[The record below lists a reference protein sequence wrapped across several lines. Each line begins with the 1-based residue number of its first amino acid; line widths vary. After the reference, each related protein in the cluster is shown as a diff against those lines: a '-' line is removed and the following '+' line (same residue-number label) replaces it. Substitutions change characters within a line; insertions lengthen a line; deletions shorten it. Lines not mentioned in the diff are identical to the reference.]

1 MRKNYTSIL
10 LSAILALIALFV
22 SQTLWL
28 RYASNKDA
36 EEQTKAFQLC
46 FNRSVSAHVNEY
58 MGRDA
63 TDLPYK
69 IVPLDD
75 EDGENPATPE
85 EKERAIDAGYTSDKN
100 DVTSMIENALIVL
113 SIRENSFHLS
123 RLDTLLIDYL
133 NEEKRNVVSSHIVLQ
148 DIRQNK
154 ILDEVRQEH
163 ISGNSPFFTKTYT
176 AERKIEIPDNT
187 YLIKAEYRI
196 KRPSYLKRLGIVTL
210 ASIIASIIIVSVL
223 FYLLLMINRGYT
235 EISNMKRSF
244 HGTIHDLKSPLAYV
258 YFTLSSMEEDEVDM
272 SKKASLSLSANR
284 VLFLSNK
291 IQRLL
296 KSSQKIQK
304 IAETDKKEVSLYD
317 ILEHIEEEIRTMY
330 SDKNTRFENN
340 VDADF
345 TMKVLPDLMEASIRI
360 IIENAVKYSGNKPN
374 VEITAIRNVSDL
386 KISIA
391 DHGIGMNEQQLKNI
405 FKPYYSSDKIQG
417 NGIGL
422 YYAQSIVKAHGGSI
436 SVTSEEGNGSTFVIT
451 IPNI

>member
-10 LSAILALIALFV
+10 LSTTLALIALLV

-28 RYASNKDA
+28 RYVSNKDT
-36 EEQTKAFQLC
+36 EEQTKAFQSC

-63 TDLPYK
+63 ADLPYK

-75 EDGENPATPE
+75 EDGENLATPE

-100 DVTSMIENALIVL
+100 DVTTMIENALVVL

-133 NEEKRNVVSSHIVLQ
+133 NEEGDVVSSHIVLQ
-148 DIRQNK
+148 DIRKNK

-196 KRPSYLKRLGIVTL
+196 KQPSYLKRLGIVTL

-223 FYLLLMINRGYT
+223 FYLLLMLNRSYT

-304 IAETDKKEVSLYD
+304 ITETDKKEVSLYD
-317 ILEHIEEEIRTMY
+317 ILEHIEEEICTMY

-345 TMKVLPDLMEASIRI
+345 TMKVLPDLMEAAIRI

-405 FKPYYSSDKIQG
+405 FKLYYSSDKIQG

-422 YYAQSIVKAHGGSI
+422 YYAQSIVKAHGGNI
-436 SVTSEEGNGSTFVIT
+436 SVTSEEDNGSTFVIT

>member
-1 MRKNYTSIL
+1 MKRNHTSIL
-10 LSAILALIALFV
+10 LSMVLALIALLI
-22 SQTLWL
+22 SQSLWFW
-28 RYASNKDA
+28 YASNKDID
-36 EEQTKAFQLC
+36 EQNTSFQRC
-46 FNRSVSAHVNEY
+46 FDKSISETVNHLTGDGKRKNIYEIE
-58 MGRDA
+58 
-63 TDLPYK
+63 P
-69 IVPLDD
+69 VDD
-75 EDGENPATPE
+75 NEFAKVKEKSNPIE
-85 EKERAIDAGYTSDKN
+85 IDAGSSADGKN
-100 DVTSMIENALIVL
+100 VSMMIENALLVL
-113 SIRENSFHLS
+113 HISNNSLILS
-123 RLDTLLIDYL
+123 ELDTLITNLL
-133 NEEKRNVVSSHIVLQ
+133 NEEGNVVSSHIVLQ
-148 DIRQNK
+148 DIRKNK

-196 KRPSYLKRLGIVTL
+196 KQPSYLKRLGIVTL

-223 FYLLLMINRGYT
+223 FYLLLMINRSYT

-317 ILEHIEEEIRTMY
+317 ILEHIEEEICTMY

-405 FKPYYSSDKIQG
+405 FKLYYSSDKIQG

-422 YYAQSIVKAHGGSI
+422 YYAQSIVKAHGGNI
-436 SVTSEEGNGSTFVIT
+436 SVTSEEDNGSTFVIT